1 MMPAL
6 QNLMVFYVLTCLRQ
20 NALGSEI
27 INGKDVPAK
36 LMLYMAS
43 VQHNNRHRC
52 GGFLVSED
60 FVVTA
65 AHCDHG
71 DALSVVLGTHNLKN
85 VDDSTMRY
93 SVTKCKHPDYKKP
106 ATGNDIML
114 LKLSK
119 KVQLNNR
126 VQPIQLP
133 NSAIKDKA
141 KCRVAG
147 WGFTKTRGTT
157 VSVLKKVDLTKIK
170 DFVMGILVAHWC
182 AAEPQLASCLL
193 TTETTA
199 TTQTYPTS
207 TQTCQNTWSGSK
219 ISPDRDIV
227 KCCICNYF
235 CVCSPCKI
243 KLYFQFY
250 PFLFLDMIICI
261 RVYLT

>member
-6 QNLMVFYVLTCLRQ
+6 QNLMFFYVLTCLRQ

-157 VSVLKKVDLTKIK
+157 VSVLKKVDVSIVPLK
-170 DFVMGILVAHWC
+170 DCRRKWESHRVHLVNTVIC
-182 AAEPQLASCLL
+182 AGGSDKNKGFC
-193 TTETTA
+193 
-199 TTQTYPTS
+199 
-207 TQTCQNTWSGSK
+207 NGDSGG
-219 ISPDRDIV
+219 PL
-227 KCCICNYF
+227 
-235 CVCSPCKI
+235 VCSGAAAGIVSFNYRNNCDYPNLPNVYTDMSKHLVWI
-243 KLYFQFY
+243 KNITRQRH
-250 PFLFLDMIICI
+250 C
-261 RVYLT
+261 